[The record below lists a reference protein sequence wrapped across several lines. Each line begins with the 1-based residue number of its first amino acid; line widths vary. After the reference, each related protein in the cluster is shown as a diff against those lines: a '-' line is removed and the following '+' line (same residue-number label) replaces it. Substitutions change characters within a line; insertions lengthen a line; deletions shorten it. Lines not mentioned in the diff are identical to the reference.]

1 MWVCQGFEYVRVRVW
16 VEIGIYF
23 FGDIIFYYDL
33 VFVDEKV
40 YIYHYSLG

>member
-1 MWVCQGFEYVRVRVW
+1 MGGDRHL
-16 VEIGIYF
+16 F

-33 VFVDEKV
+33 VFDDEKV